1 MAAAAVGA
9 VLLARAEP
17 APSPPDPASA
27 RSAEQRAEARLISL
41 RDDDAAAVR
50 CPRRIEPRMTVRCSL
65 LYPSGGVQL
74 VLVTLSRSG
83 ELEVDVP

>member
-1 MAAAAVGA
+1 
-9 VLLARAEP
+9 
-17 APSPPDPASA
+17 
-27 RSAEQRAEARLISL
+27 
-41 RDDDAAAVR
+41 
-50 CPRRIEPRMTVRCSL
+50 MTVRCSL